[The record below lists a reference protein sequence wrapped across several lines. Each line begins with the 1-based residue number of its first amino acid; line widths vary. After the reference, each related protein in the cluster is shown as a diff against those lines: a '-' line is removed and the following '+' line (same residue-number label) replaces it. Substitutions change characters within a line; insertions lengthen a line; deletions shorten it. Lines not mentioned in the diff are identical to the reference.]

1 MSTATPTITSLFHSV
16 EWNEVL
22 VLVIAGTLAN
32 FTRGLTGFGGAIILL
47 TVWATASLFISVP
60 PLPALV
66 MLDGFLGCVT
76 TLPMSFSVNFKQTSR
91 LLLISFLPLQSIF
104 VPVGALLLKICDP
117 SYLEI
122 ATGFIVCG
130 FVIFQSGVAQMVF
143 NVVYPPSAD
152 PLPTSSS
159 PVDDEEKSTLLSTL
173 PPPTTTPPETKQK
186 QQQSFHSWLLETN
199 TPDTFAY
206 KGSRLSFVA
215 ICCAAGILSGIIGGV
230 CGVHGPPIIAVYSLI
245 QMDKDSVRATSTAI
259 SIAVITVRV
268 ISYLV
273 FGLFHIQIVLYS
285 LCSCGALVGLYAGIE
300 AARRVDGQS
309 FQRIM
314 MVVLCMGGALL
325 LYKVIT
331 VRVISYLVFGLFH
344 IQIVLYS
351 LCSCGALVGLYA
363 GIEAARRV
371 DGQSFQRIMMVVLCM
386 GGALLLYK
394 VITVRVISYLV
405 FGLFHIQIVLYSLCS
420 CGALVGLYAGI
431 EAARRVDGQSFQRI
445 MMVVLCMGGALLLYK
460 GATATA

>member
-1 MSTATPTITSLFHSV
+1 
-16 EWNEVL
+16 
-22 VLVIAGTLAN
+22 
-32 FTRGLTGFGGAIILL
+32 
-47 TVWATASLFISVP
+47 
-60 PLPALV
+60 
-66 MLDGFLGCVT
+66 
-76 TLPMSFSVNFKQTSR
+76 
-91 LLLISFLPLQSIF
+91 
-104 VPVGALLLKICDP
+104 
-117 SYLEI
+117 LEI

-152 PLPTSSS
+152 PLRTSSS
-159 PVDDEEKSTLLSTL
+159 SAQQEEGGDEEKSTLLSTL
-173 PPPTTTPPETKQK
+173 PPPTPTPPPKTK
-186 QQQSFHSWLLETN
+186 QQQSSFHSWLLETN

-325 LYKVIT
+325 LYK
-331 VRVISYLVFGLFH
+331 
-344 IQIVLYS
+344 
-351 LCSCGALVGLYA
+351 
-363 GIEAARRV
+363 
-371 DGQSFQRIMMVVLCM
+371 
-386 GGALLLYK
+386 
-394 VITVRVISYLV
+394 
-405 FGLFHIQIVLYSLCS
+405 
-420 CGALVGLYAGI
+420 
-431 EAARRVDGQSFQRI
+431 
-445 MMVVLCMGGALLLYK
+445 
-460 GATATA
+460 GATATT